1 MNNKVQ
7 KCQMIPCSMQTY
19 YIYKHVSLQVSG
31 KFQSNSYFQNVT
43 GYETFGTTIKCALS
57 D

>member
-1 MNNKVQ
+1 
-7 KCQMIPCSMQTY
+7 MIPCSMQTY